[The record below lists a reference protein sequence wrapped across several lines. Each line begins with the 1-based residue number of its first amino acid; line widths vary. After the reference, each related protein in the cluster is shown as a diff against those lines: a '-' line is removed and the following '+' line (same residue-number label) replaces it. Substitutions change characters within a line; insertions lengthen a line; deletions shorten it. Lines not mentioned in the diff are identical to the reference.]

1 MLTPGTEKYQG
12 EKHAAMDKGTII
24 GIVSGLG
31 LVAVSMLMG
40 GGIAPFIDIPSFIM
54 VVGGT
59 IAATLVNFPFKDVVG
74 LMTITKKTLKEE
86 AMAPESY
93 IQQIVDISK
102 KARTNGLLAIE
113 EDLDKVD
120 EDFMKITLQH
130 VVNGTEAE
138 DLSGIMHAELAIMA
152 ERHKMGQKIYM
163 AMGGYCPA
171 FGMVGTLIGLILML
185 QNLSDPSSVGPGMS
199 MAMVTT
205 FYGSLFANLFFI
217 PMAGKLKLRSD
228 QEIQF
233 KEMLLMGI
241 LSVQA
246 EESPRV
252 IQNKLQSYIAPSQR
266 GLLADKKEAE

>member
-1 MLTPGTEKYQG
+1 
-12 EKHAAMDKGTII
+12 MDKGTII

-59 IAATLVNFPFKDVVG
+59 IAATMVNFPFKDVVG
-74 LMTITKKTLKEE
+74 LMTITKKILNENNMT
-86 AMAPESY
+86 PETY

-130 VVNGTEAE
+130 VVNGTEAD
-138 DLSGIMHAELAIMA
+138 DLKGIMHAELAIMA
-152 ERHKMGQKIYM
+152 ERHKMGQKIFM

-266 GLLADKKEAE
+266 GLLTDKPEEA